1 MAETTSRVLALL
13 GLLQAHRQWTG
24 PELARRLGVTER
36 TLRRDVERLRALGYR
51 VEATRGTA
59 GGYRLE
65 AASDLPPLLFT
76 GEEAV
81 TVAVGLRLAAA
92 QGLAGDEP
100 TTMSALA
107 KFEQVLPAALRERVS
122 ALAGAVTA
130 QPGGGAPVSPDLLG
144 ALALACRDH
153 ERIRFHYLSGAGE
166 ETHRQVEPHALVV
179 AQRNWFLV
187 CWDLHRED
195 WRTFRVD
202 RIRNLL
208 GTRLRFTPRELP
220 AADAAQFLAAAN
232 AELGRTHTA
241 WVVMDLPLDR
251 MRDAFGPWAGGAQAE
266 GEGRTRWPIGGR
278 SVPEMLNALVW
289 VPEGVRYVVEG
300 PPELVTA
307 MRETAGRMADAARR
321 SSVDG

>member
-13 GLLQAHRQWTG
+13 GVLQTHRQWTG

-51 VEATRGTA
+51 VEATRGAA

-76 GEEAV
+76 AQEAV

-92 QGLAGDEP
+92 QGLSGDEQ
-100 TTMSALA
+100 TTTSALA
-107 KFEQVLPAALRERVS
+107 KFEQVLPAALRERVN

-130 QPGGGAPVSPDLLG
+130 QPGRRAPVSPDLLG

-153 ERIRFHYLSGAGE
+153 ERIRFHYLAGTGE
-166 ETHRQVEPHALVV
+166 ETRRLVEPHALVA
-179 AQRNWFLV
+179 AQRDWFLV
-187 CWDLHRED
+187 CWDPHRGD

-202 RIRNLL
+202 RIHDLA
-208 GTRLRFTPRELP
+208 GTRLRFEPRELP
-220 AADAAQFLAAAN
+220 AADAAQFLAAAT
-232 AELGRTHTA
+232 AELSRTHTA

-251 MRDAFGPWAGGAQAE
+251 MRERFGPWAAGARAE
-266 GEGRTRWPIGGR
+266 GEGHTRWPIGGR
-278 SVPEMLNALVW
+278 STQELLDALVW
-289 VPEGVRYVVEG
+289 VPEGVSYEVQG
-300 PPELVTA
+300 APELVAA
-307 MRETAGRMADAARR
+307 MRETAGRMLEAAER
-321 SSVDG
+321 SSGGR